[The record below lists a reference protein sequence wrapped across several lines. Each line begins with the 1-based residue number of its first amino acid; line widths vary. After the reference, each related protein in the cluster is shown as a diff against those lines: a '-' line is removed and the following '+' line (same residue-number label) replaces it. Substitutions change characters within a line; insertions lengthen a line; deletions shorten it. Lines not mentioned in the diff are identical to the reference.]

1 MIKVTQNYKTIGAFV
16 NRAIKELNKIG
27 VAIPII
33 LEDSKAIKA
42 YFKKNSNL
50 VEIIDNYEINLD
62 FPNSIKISKVKNDEI
77 SSFLDSDNDDTS
89 SSISDKNDEI
99 SSFLD
104 SDNPIKKFNSDCK
117 KVIKDGKGD
126 EIIDFRKKNGNINVS
141 ELARFLKIDIGTL
154 KSRIK
159 KMSDRDFRMVY
170 AGAYLEANNITIEEI
185 ENLRR
190 VKSLIKN
197 D

>member
-16 NRAIKELNKIG
+16 NRAIRELNKIG